1 MVQRRPLAVLVEHRN
16 PEKVQ
21 LQEHEHVR
29 QGGTSKF
36 GSPVTGHGAL
46 FYREMG
52 KEGVKN

>member
-1 MVQRRPLAVLVEHRN
+1 MAQRRPLAVLVEHRN

-21 LQEHEHVR
+21 LKKHQQVR
-29 QGGTSKF
+29 GESVANF